1 MKISNSPQNYINQTY
16 ANQINTTGNSPA
28 RLEKPVDEPAISTSS
43 DSLNISPTTR
53 DLQKISAAMDTEPPN
68 RTQLVT
74 DLKQQVQA
82 GQYTVDAEQVAEK
95 MIGSL
100 MDELG

>member
-1 MKISNSPQNYINQTY
+1 MKISNSTQNYINQTY
-16 ANQINTTGNSPA
+16 PNQTNPAGNSA
-28 RLEKPVDEPAISTSS
+28 AKLEKPADERM

-53 DLQKISAAMDTEPPN
+53 DLQKISAAMDTQPIE
-68 RTQLVT
+68 RTTMVA

-95 MIGSL
+95 MVGSIMNDL
-100 MDELG
+100 V

>member
-1 MKISNSPQNYINQTY
+1 MKISNSTQNYINQTY
-16 ANQINTTGNSPA
+16 ANQTTPAVNSPSK
-28 RLEKPVDEPAISTSS
+28 LENPVDELAG

-53 DLQKISAAMDTEPPN
+53 DLQKISAAMDTEPTD
-68 RTQLVT
+68 RTALVA

-95 MIGSL
+95 MVGSIMNDL
-100 MDELG
+100 A